1 MSLLRDSE
9 LEEVHKKIIDS
20 TIEKC
25 SKFYNARILEAIK
38 TRWIKIYEQKL
49 KNQEQGIESKDKET
63 VETQINLSNNND
75 LEDDEFEDAEVEEK
89 EIKEFQEE
97 IEDDEEDELNDLD
110 NISISDLSDVDPP
123 TNNIIIGVCDKISK
137 PCGRRNT
144 SNNWKIKLKGGLM
157 KVDGKEMFF
166 RSLQGELEF

>member
-25 SKFYNARILEAIK
+25 GKFYNARILEAIK
-38 TRWIKIYEQKL
+38 TG
-49 KNQEQGIESKDKET
+49 QEIESKNKET
-63 VETQINLSNNND
+63 GETQINLSNNND

-89 EIKEFQEE
+89 EITEFEE
-97 IEDDEEDELNDLD
+97 IVEDDEEDELNDLD

-144 SNNWKIKLKGGLM
+144 SNNWKIRLKGGLM